1 MNSLV
6 IKFFILSLI
15 SYTINA
21 QTRAPIAEYIEYDT
35 ATPIYVKLETGQ
47 ILKGNRNIVT
57 FYYPN
62 GDEEERIIYE
72 FLSLPF
78 AEPPVGRLRFMRPVR
93 LSSLFKTNIY
103 NATYARPNCMQKG
116 LAEKEMSEDCL
127 YFNIWVPVTKDQD
140 DLLYKSNSKI
150 YSNNLANL
158 KYINNG
164 FLFNKLRP
172 VPTDDDRKT
181 TMFWIHGGSNLYGSS
196 NDDIYDGN
204 ILASSENVIVAST
217 NYRLAIFGFLFLNNT
232 QAPGYSATYD
242 QLLAIQWYK
251 EKYLNFFGGL
261 YKNLCLFGESAGAD
275 AISNLIHLDK
285 NNLFNRV
292 IPQSGAGLYDGP
304 PNVKGEYSNSIRYV
318 KKTGCLPSSFS
329 SNQPIPQDAINCLL
343 NLDRKVLTRIED
355 GPDWFPFVPVDKNRI
370 LNIDVLVGSTQNE
383 ATMFIDETFSG
394 EYFGANEDVLNNK
407 PGDTTK
413 YDNSFS
419 LKVISEY
426 LSEESQKYSDCVHNL
441 YTNVN
446 SVFLNDNYTGYNNY
460 NLNTPSNLRM
470 NSRNLAWQ
478 KIIKILSDQEYD
490 CSAID
495 FRNRLRTSGKKF
507 MYHLNKRPSYS
518 DNPEWYGVAHAD
530 DLYFVFGISFQY
542 GSDIDRN
549 DKIVS
554 ALMMNYWAN
563 FAKHGI
569 L

>member
-1 MNSLV
+1 MNSR
-6 IKFFILSLI
+6 ILNVLTFLTLF
-15 SYTINA
+15 YFVKA
-21 QTRAPIAEYIEYDT
+21 QTRPPIAYHIDVET
-35 ATPIYVKLETGQ
+35 KTPIFVKLETGQ
-47 ILKGNRNIVT
+47 ILIGNRKIAT

-62 GDEEERIIYE
+62 EDEEERIIYE

-78 AEPPVGRLRFMRPVR
+78 AEPPVGQLRFSKPVR
-93 LSSLFKTNIY
+93 LTNLFKTNVY
-103 NATYARPNCMQKG
+103 NATFARPNCMQKG
-116 LAEKEMSEDCL
+116 LAQSKMSEDCL

-140 DLLYKSNSKI
+140 DLLYKSNSKLH
-150 YSNNLANL
+150 SNNLANL
-158 KYINNG
+158 KYISNG
-164 FLFNKLRP
+164 FLFDKLKP
-172 VPTDDDRKT
+172 VPSDNDRKT

-232 QAPGYSATYD
+232 QAPGYAATFD

-261 YKNLCLFGESAGAD
+261 SKNLCLFGESAGAN

-292 IPQSGAGLYDGP
+292 IPQSGAGLYDQP
-304 PNVKGEYSNSIRYV
+304 PDIRYEYANSLKYV
-318 KKTGCLPSSFS
+318 KKSGCLPSDFS
-329 SNQPIPQDAINCLL
+329 TKKPVPQEAINCLL
-343 NLDRKVLTRIED
+343 NLDRKVLVNLEN

-370 LNIDVLVGSTQNE
+370 LNIDILVGSTQNE
-383 ATMFIDETFSG
+383 ATMFIAEALVG
-394 EYFGANEDVLNNK
+394 EYFDKNEEVLNNK

-419 LKVISEY
+419 LEVIREY
-426 LSEESQKYSDCVHNL
+426 LSDESQIYADCVHNL

-460 NLNTPSNLRM
+460 NLNTPTNLKM
-470 NSRNLAWQ
+470 NSRNMAWQ

-495 FRNRLRTSGKKF
+495 FRNRLNTSGKKF

-518 DNPEWYGVAHAD
+518 DNPKWWGVAHAD
-530 DLYFVFGISFQY
+530 DLYPVFGVSFQY

-549 DKIVS
+549 DKILS

-563 FAKHGI
+563 FAKNGK